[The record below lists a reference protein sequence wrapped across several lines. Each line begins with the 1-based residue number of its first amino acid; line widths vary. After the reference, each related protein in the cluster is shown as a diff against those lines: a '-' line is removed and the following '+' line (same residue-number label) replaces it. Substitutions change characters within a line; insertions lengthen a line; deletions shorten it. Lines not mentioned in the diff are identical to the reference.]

1 MQNLNIDFL
10 AACDDYQR
18 VEKAILYLEGHFTEQ
33 PGLKELAASASL
45 SEFHFQR
52 LFTRWVGISPKRFMQ
67 YLTKERAKQLL
78 AESRDLLYTALA
90 SGLSGPGRLHDLFV
104 TWEAV
109 TPGEFKQRGQG
120 LTIRYGFHPTPF
132 GECLLALT
140 DRGVC
145 SLAFVRDGD
154 HAGALHSLRA
164 SWPEADFV
172 EDPTSTGGA
181 AADIFTRIAIGE
193 SSPVRLHLSGTNF
206 QLKVWEALLN
216 IPAGTVVSYED
227 IAVAIG
233 MPGAARA
240 VGTAIGR
247 NPLPVIIPCHRVIRR
262 SGEIGEYRWG
272 SQRKKAILGWEAA
285 ATERAHRSSGTPEPS
300 WSGASNG

>member
-1 MQNLNIDFL
+1 MQNLNIDF
-10 AACDDYQR
+10 AGACNDYRR
-18 VEKAILYLEGHFTEQ
+18 VEKAILYLEQHFTEQ
-33 PGLKELAASASL
+33 PGLKELAASANL

-67 YLTKERAKQLL
+67 YLTKEWAKQLL
-78 AESRDLLYTALA
+78 EESRDLLYASLA

-109 TPGEFKQRGQG
+109 TPGEYKQRGRG

-132 GECLLALT
+132 GECLLAMT

-154 HAGALHSLRA
+154 HQGTLRFLRS
-164 SWPEADFV
+164 SWPEASFK

-181 AADIFTRIAIGE
+181 AAAIFSRFTLGE

-233 MPGAARA
+233 LPGAARA
-240 VGTAIGR
+240 VGNAVGR

-272 SQRKKAILGWEAA
+272 SQRKKALLGWEAA
-285 ATERAHRSSGTPEPS
+285 ALQVR
-300 WSGASNG
+300 